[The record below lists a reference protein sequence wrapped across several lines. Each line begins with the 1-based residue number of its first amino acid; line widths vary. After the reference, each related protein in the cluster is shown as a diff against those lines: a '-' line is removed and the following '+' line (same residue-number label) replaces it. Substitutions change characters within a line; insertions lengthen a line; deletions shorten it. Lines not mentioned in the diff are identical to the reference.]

1 MDVGIFILVRDRGFR
16 PSSQLSGGM
25 AVAVG
30 DYVLLKPLSGPVK
43 VVQVVNNLV
52 IKVGKRS
59 LKTET
64 LVGQAYGV
72 TLQYEDGHWQRH

>member
-43 VVQVVNNLV
+43 VVQVLTPGLAFSAWYTRWQQGT
-52 IKVGKRS
+52 VGFTAHRLFATRS
-59 LKTET
+59 S
-64 LVGQAYGV
+64 
-72 TLQYEDGHWQRH
+72 R